1 MGLLLGKDLLAQV
14 GIVPLEQLLH
24 LAVGV
29 VLHGLEPANI
39 RHIIST
45 LSSHHQCP
53 PSNPQLPVARAP
65 DHPPPSAHVMRAPTC
80 IYAVYVYEYMFSL
93 WAHALTGQRPRAP
106 TSPRQTLH
114 SAANVTDN
122 NHVQF
127 SQHIRP

>member
-53 PSNPQLPVARAP
+53 PSNPNFQSRALPITRR
-65 DHPPPSAHVMRAPTC
+65 SAHVMRAPTC

-122 NHVQF
+122 IHVQF